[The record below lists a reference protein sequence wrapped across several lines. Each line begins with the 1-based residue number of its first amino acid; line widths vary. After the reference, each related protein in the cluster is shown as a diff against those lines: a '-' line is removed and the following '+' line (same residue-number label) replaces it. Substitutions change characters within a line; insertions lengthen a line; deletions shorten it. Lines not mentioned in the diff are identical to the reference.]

1 MYHVVI
7 YKATRE
13 PKVVPPPREGHTFES
28 ALEKA
33 QTLYQSYVELFAGG
47 FAPTAT
53 AILVVDDAQL
63 EKIQNGGFAAKHQYG
78 PI

>member
-7 YKATRE
+7 YKATRP
-13 PKVVPPPREGHTFES
+13 PKVVPSKENHTLAT

-33 QTLYQSYVELFAGG
+33 QILYQSYVELFAGG
-47 FAPTAT
+47 FTSTAT
-53 AILVVDDAQL
+53 AILVVNDDQL
-63 EKIQNGGFAAKHQYG
+63 EMIQNGSFAATHQYG

>member
-7 YKATRE
+7 YKATRQ
-13 PKVVPPPREGHTFES
+13 PKVVPHKDGHTL
-28 ALEKA
+28 ATAQEKA
-33 QTLYQSYVELFAGG
+33 QNLYQSYVELFAGG

-53 AILVVDDAQL
+53 AILVVSDEQL
-63 EKIQNGGFAAKHQYG
+63 ETIQNGGFAATHQYG